1 VTSATTLFLVASLP
15 LLCLAAA
22 RDVATRLI
30 PDGISIAIAVVGL
43 VTRGVG
49 GWSDALISLGVAAG
63 LFLLLLLLAM
73 RGALG
78 GGDVKLMAAMATG
91 LAPADTW
98 SFIVATVMAGG
109 ILAVAYLLA
118 RHVVPEPSLAPG
130 GPFIRRVIAVETR
143 RIRRRGPLP
152 YAVAIAAGGVFL
164 LFSLSRA

>member
-1 VTSATTLFLVASLP
+1 MTSAATLFLIVSVP
-15 LLCLAAA
+15 LLCIAAA

-30 PDGISIAIAVVGL
+30 PDGISIAIAVAGL
-43 VTRGVG
+43 VTRGVA
-49 GWSDALISLGVAAG
+49 GWSDALISLAVAAG
-63 LFLLLLLLAM
+63 LFFLLLLLAM

-118 RHVVPEPSLAPG
+118 RHVVPEPNLAPG
-130 GPFIRRVIAVETR
+130 GALLRRVLAVESR

>member
-1 VTSATTLFLVASLP
+1 MTTASTLFLIAALP
-15 LLCLAAA
+15 LLAIAAA

-30 PDGISIAIAVVGL
+30 PDGISIAIAVMGL
-43 VTRGVG
+43 VTRGVV
-49 GWSDALISLGVAAG
+49 GWSEALVSLGVAAG

-109 ILAVAYLLA
+109 ILGLAYLFA
-118 RHVVPEPSLAPG
+118 RHLVPEASLAPG
-130 GPFIRRVIAVETR
+130 GALLRRVMAVEAR

-152 YAVAIAAGGVFL
+152 YAVAIAAGGMFL